1 MVTAEF
7 KSLDV
12 DGKLTF
18 LNGAYA
24 SNESINDTLEAA
36 GLTRIELTTMGI
48 FFVDGVFRM
57 KPVVDNGF
65 LSSVENKEI

>member
-1 MVTAEF
+1 MATVEF
-7 KSLDV
+7 KALDV
-12 DGKLTF
+12 EGKLSF
-18 LNGAYA
+18 LNDAYTA
-24 SNESINDTLEAA
+24 TESINDVLEKA

-65 LSSVENKEI
+65 LSSTENKEI